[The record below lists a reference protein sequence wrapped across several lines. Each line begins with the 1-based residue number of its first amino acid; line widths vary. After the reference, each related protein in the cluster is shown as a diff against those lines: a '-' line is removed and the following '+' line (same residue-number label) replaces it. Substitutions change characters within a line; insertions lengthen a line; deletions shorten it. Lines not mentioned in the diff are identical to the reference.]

1 VRRHVTM
8 WDERAHPC
16 SVAAAHGSWGQSDL
30 GDAGKDGSSPDND
43 GRSMHRQRL
52 RSGKQDGTVY
62 ECRNQWLNPL
72 QNGTGS
78 NLVDT
83 GRVGSESASDRSLRR
98 ASRLPIVRTEVEVSG
113 NDCGVPGTSCRG
125 RAGHHPRRMGRDVPG
140 NRHEAPSPRQ
150 AGKERRPL
158 MAPWRGGA
166 LVVVRGWESQPH
178 GEGGQQVRS
187 VGVGMPGG
195 RP

>member
-1 VRRHVTM
+1 M

-16 SVAAAHGSWGQSDL
+16 SVAAAHGSWGQSDP

-43 GRSMHRQRL
+43 GRSQHHQRF

-62 ECRNQWLNPL
+62 ERRNQRLNPL

-78 NLVDT
+78 NLVDR
-83 GRVGSESASDRSLRR
+83 GRVGSESVPESSCRR
-98 ASRLPIVRTEVEVSG
+98 ASRLPIARAEAEVSG
-113 NDCGVPGTSCRG
+113 NDCGVPETSCRG
-125 RAGHHPRRMGRDVPG
+125 RAGHHPRRMERGEPG
-140 NRHEAPSPRQ
+140 NRHGVPSPRW
-150 AGKERRPL
+150 AGKERRSPT
-158 MAPWRGGA
+158 ASWRGGA